1 VYVKITLSTTD
12 SSRYI
17 PKLYSLRFSFFTNK
31 YIYAFN
37 GGDYIQPIQPSA
49 GTVDLSIWDYDLGT
63 IDYQVLSRNTKAGI
77 KPYPPGFAINTTKNI
92 QSVEMMF
99 TPLNTNT
106 ENFLVYGA
114 TNHYYSWNASGVITK
129 GSAVSAIYV
138 NGVDRTA
145 ATNIST
151 FLTAGE
157 QHHIIIVFSSA
168 ITTRIWFNVKVSSNT
183 WTNAGPRNTYNYIG
197 IYESQLSSTQ
207 ASSHYSLYTGRSLGS
222 ATDPSFAITES
233 SVSLYNRDWTVIKSI

>member
-1 VYVKITLSTTD
+1 
-12 SSRYI
+12 
-17 PKLYSLRFSFFTNK
+17 
-31 YIYAFN
+31 
-37 GGDYIQPIQPSA
+37 
-49 GTVDLSIWDYDLGT
+49 
-63 IDYQVLSRNTKAGI
+63 
-77 KPYPPGFAINTTKNI
+77 
-92 QSVEMMF
+92 
-99 TPLNTNT
+99 
-106 ENFLVYGA
+106 
-114 TNHYYSWNASGVITK
+114 
-129 GSAVSAIYV
+129 
-138 NGVDRTA
+138 
-145 ATNIST
+145 
-151 FLTAGE
+151 LTAGE